1 MRIISFINNPYTQS
15 DFALHLKDNHSD
27 EGHVSQP
34 VNSDSLERTKTGLQ
48 LLKIEFWRNEQ
59 FNDLFWQGEYIS
71 YVQDND
77 SNFEKRGCP
86 WSEFMELYESW

>member
-15 DFALHLKDNHSD
+15 DFALHLKDNHSE
-27 EGHVSQP
+27 EGLVSP
-34 VNSDSLERTKTGLQ
+34 AVNTDIIVRTKSGLP

-71 YVQDND
+71 YVQDDD
-77 SNFEKRGCP
+77 SDFEKRGRP
-86 WSEFMELYESW
+86 WPMFMELYESW